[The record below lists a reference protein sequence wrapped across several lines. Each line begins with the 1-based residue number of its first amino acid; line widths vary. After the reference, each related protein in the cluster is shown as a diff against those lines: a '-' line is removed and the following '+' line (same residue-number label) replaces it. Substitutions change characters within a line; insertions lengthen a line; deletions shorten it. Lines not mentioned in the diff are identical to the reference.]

1 MASADVEES
10 GESPVLA
17 WLQELS
23 RSNIRALDACI
34 ARVKLLALMGHELR
48 RPHADM
54 LRDGIYE
61 PRARVG
67 NVNDRLLYFFHG
79 EDIAVVAHASPRKRK
94 CPAATSSGPLN
105 GDDGMSKRQR
115 NTKRRSTSDGLEI
128 LERTFVGTDPARR
141 EAADKAFEDAVIGQL
156 IHDAR
161 LAAGLTQTQ
170 LAKMVGTDQAVI
182 SRLED
187 ADYEG
192 HSLTMLRRIA
202 EALGK
207 KLDIRFVDAA

>member
-1 MASADVEES
+1 
-10 GESPVLA
+10 
-17 WLQELS
+17 
-23 RSNIRALDACI
+23 
-34 ARVKLLALMGHELR
+34 
-48 RPHADM
+48 
-54 LRDGIYE
+54 
-61 PRARVG
+61 
-67 NVNDRLLYFFHG
+67 
-79 EDIAVVAHASPRKRK
+79 
-94 CPAATSSGPLN
+94 
-105 GDDGMSKRQR
+105 MSKTQR
-115 NTKRRSTSDGLEI
+115 NTERRSTSDGVEI
-128 LERTFVGTDPARR
+128 LDHMFVGKDPARR
-141 EAADKAFEDAVIGQL
+141 EAADKAFEDAIVGQL

-161 LAAGLTQTQ
+161 QAAGLSQTQ

>member
-1 MASADVEES
+1 
-10 GESPVLA
+10 
-17 WLQELS
+17 
-23 RSNIRALDACI
+23 
-34 ARVKLLALMGHELR
+34 
-48 RPHADM
+48 
-54 LRDGIYE
+54 
-61 PRARVG
+61 
-67 NVNDRLLYFFHG
+67 
-79 EDIAVVAHASPRKRK
+79 
-94 CPAATSSGPLN
+94 
-105 GDDGMSKRQR
+105 MSKRQR
-115 NTKRRSTSDGLEI
+115 NTKRRSTSDGLQI

-156 IHDAR
+156 IHDAL